1 MAKVDRNAPKRGTA
15 SESTYSLMEFVQD
28 FGDDA
33 ACLDWLWRQRF
44 APDGHTAFCKK
55 CDRERR
61 FHRVKARPSYDCNHC
76 GHHINPLAG
85 TIFHK
90 SPTSLHLWF
99 YAMYLMASTRCGI
112 SAKQLERELGVTYK
126 TAWRMFNL
134 IRNEVMADDT
144 EGPLTGEVEVDETW
158 HGGKMR
164 QSDRRKARER
174 GVTVG
179 PHAKPRATV
188 MGFVERG
195 GRVVA
200 MQVPS
205 RYGYTLRSNVAKT
218 VEKGSVVY
226 TDDYAGYSG
235 VEQHYTHHRIN
246 HSGRVYV
253 DGHVHTQ
260 TIEGFFSLFKNGV
273 RGVYHSVSA
282 KWLQGYLN
290 EYVWRYNRRGNGR
303 AMFIDL
309 IEASASRVG

>member
-1 MAKVDRNAPKRGTA
+1 MV
-15 SESTYSLMEFVQD
+15 
-28 FGDDA
+28 
-33 ACLDWLWRQRF
+33 
-44 APDGHTAFCKK
+44 
-55 CDRERR
+55 
-61 FHRVKARPSYDCNHC
+61 
-76 GHHINPLAG
+76 G
-85 TIFHK
+85 TIFEK
-90 SPTSLHLWF
+90 STTALHLWF

-309 IEASASRVG
+309 ITAAASKTA

>member
-1 MAKVDRNAPKRGTA
+1 MADRNNPTRGRA
-15 SESTYSLMEFVQD
+15 SESTYSLMEFMAEYP
-28 FGDDA
+28 DDA
-33 ACLDWLWRQRF
+33 ACLDFLWRERF
-44 APDGHTAFCKK
+44 APDGHTAHCKK
-55 CDRERR
+55 CDQPRR
-61 FHRVKARPSYDCNHC
+61 FYRVKDRPSYDCGHC
-76 GHHINPLAG
+76 GHHLNPLAG

-90 SPTSLHLWF
+90 SSTSLHLWF
-99 YAMYLMASTRCGI
+99 FAMYLMTSTRCGI

-126 TAWRMFNL
+126 TAWRMVNL
-134 IRNEVMADDT
+134 IRNQLMSDDV
-144 EGPLTGEVEVDETW
+144 EGPLSGSVEVDETW

-164 QSDRRKARER
+164 HSDRRKAAER
-174 GVTVG
+174 GMKHG
-179 PHAKPRATV
+179 PHVKPRATV

-218 VEKGSVVY
+218 VAKGSTIY
-226 TDDYAGYSG
+226 TDDYSGYSG
-235 VEQHYTHHRIN
+235 VEQAYTHHRIN
-246 HSGRVYV
+246 HSLRVYV

-273 RGVYHSVSA
+273 RGVYHSVSV

-290 EYVWRYNRRGNGR
+290 EYTWRYNRRDSGR

-309 IEASASRVG
+309 IETAASRAR